1 MALLAEGLVEEWL
14 NRSGFFTMRGI
25 KHGRVNRRAA
35 QARRGVNEL
44 DLLGIRCE
52 PGGAVTGWHV
62 EVQGSFRPIGYI
74 AKLTEEIAGGRA
86 LTSAKK
92 RTQHEVEVCARK
104 WVRAKFT
111 SDDKN
116 RVREKLWPGVRWS
129 HHLVHAVVREPAEL
143 RVFADEGVKC
153 HPFHEV
159 LTELLSGGD
168 AGFSGSAGGDLAEIV
183 GYYTGQ
189 AAEAKSPNG

>member
-1 MALLAEGLVEEWL
+1 MALLAESLVEEWL
-14 NRSGFFTMRGI
+14 NRNGFFTMRGI
-25 KHGRVNRRAA
+25 KHG
-35 QARRGVNEL
+35 VNEL
-44 DLLGIRCE
+44 DLLGIRYE
-52 PGGAVTGWHV
+52 RGGVVTGWHV
-62 EVQGSFRPIGYI
+62 EVQASFRPIGYI
-74 AKLTEEIAGGRA
+74 AKLTKEIAGGRL

-92 RTQHEVEVCARK
+92 RTAREVEVCARK

-116 RVREKLWPGVRWS
+116 RVREKLWPGVQWS
-129 HHLVHAVVREPAEL
+129 YHLVHAVVREPAEL

-159 LTELLSGGD
+159 LAELLRRGGG

-183 GYYTGQ
+183 GYYTGH
-189 AAEAKSPNG
+189 AVAGKSQKG